1 MVSINSTSY
10 EGRGKEHPI
19 LTEGFFSFPLIPLPV
34 KEATVEDYDDSNKV
48 ISFPLIPL
56 PVKEATSGVRNTLD

>member
-1 MVSINSTSY
+1 VVSINSTSY

-34 KEATVEDYDDSNKV
+34 KEAT
-48 ISFPLIPL
+48 
-56 PVKEATSGVRNTLD
+56 SGVRNTLD